1 MGYRKRNFPYISY
14 YFHIPKIFDYFFF
27 FFGKNRNRNRFFF
40 LFFIS
45 FTATD
50 KIKSF
55 AVGQEGSP
63 DILAARVVAA
73 QLGTEHIEMLFTPEM
88 AFEG

>member
-1 MGYRKRNFPYISY
+1 MEPMFAKPFT
-14 YFHIPKIFDYFFF
+14 KIVPIAYLFTNICVSKLFFF
-27 FFGKNRNRNRFFF
+27 S
-40 LFFIS
+40 FFIS

-73 QLGTEHIEMLFTPEM
+73 KVRFFYKIN
-88 AFEG
+88 

>member
-1 MGYRKRNFPYISY
+1 MNCKAYGASFCTELTLP
-14 YFHIPKIFDYFFF
+14 
-27 FFGKNRNRNRFFF
+27 
-40 LFFIS
+40 LS

-63 DILAARVVAA
+63 DILAARWFPVGRFDYNGA
-73 QLGTEHIEMLFTPEM
+73 
-88 AFEG
+88 

>member
-1 MGYRKRNFPYISY
+1 MYLQLCVSRSV
-14 YFHIPKIFDYFFF
+14 FFS
-27 FFGKNRNRNRFFF
+27 
-40 LFFIS
+40 FFIS

-73 QLGTEHIEMLFTPEM
+73 KVRFFYKINSPDSDLSPKSGCV
-88 AFEG
+88 

>member
-1 MGYRKRNFPYISY
+1 MSLLLKLFTSKID
-14 YFHIPKIFDYFFF
+14 KIFTEGEGDIKSRRPFKIFST
-27 FFGKNRNRNRFFF
+27 
-40 LFFIS
+40 LS

-73 QLGTEHIEMLFTPEM
+73 QLGTEHIEMFPNNK
-88 AFEG
+88 